1 MTHLARIFRE
11 LLSRDHE
18 DGCATWQPSR
28 GPRDWF
34 RGVPEWYVA
43 ETNTRGRQEG
53 RPYPWSQQVIHE
65 ISGLKPY
72 YTLIS
77 NWRYFMATINLRN
90 VPDDL
95 HRKAK
100 ARAAMEGVTLKQLIM
115 RLLEEYLEGV
125 C

>member
-1 MTHLARIFRE
+1 MWIILYTYKQLDAPDIKGIRKF
-11 LLSRDHE
+11 
-18 DGCATWQPSR
+18 
-28 GPRDWF
+28 
-34 RGVPEWYVA
+34 V
-43 ETNTRGRQEG
+43 N
-53 RPYPWSQQVIHE
+53 SQFAIRNLNRRF
-65 ISGLKPY
+65 G
-72 YTLIS
+72 
-77 NWRYFMATINLRN
+77 MATINLRN